1 MGADVDPAGGGGA
14 ASGQA
19 DPDGL
24 PVWRPDPRQL
34 GWFSLAAVALH
45 LPGLVVR
52 LFNSDEA
59 SLATMA
65 TVLARGGR
73 LYHDT
78 ADRKPPIVPYLYSL
92 VFRLTGSTD
101 IRPVR
106 VVAVVSLVATA
117 VLLANE
123 VRRRHGSRRLA
134 LACGLLFL
142 FAYVAFFPDDS
153 QAATFELFQLLPMTA
168 AVVVAAR
175 GRSGR
180 AGVYLA
186 LATLC
191 KQTAVTTVLP
201 VAYLVHRRRGTA
213 GLARMALGFGVPIAV
228 AAGVL
233 GPGPFLLWTVTGNGG
248 YLGSVGSVQDAFLR
262 GLAMTAAAAALELGL
277 VFLCTR
283 AARGRTA
290 SVDLWLW
297 MVSGLVAVVAGF
309 RFFGHYY
316 LPLLPPAVLIA
327 GSVLAG
333 LRVRTRQLV
342 GGVVAAPALVCAVIG
357 FFPTGDSATIPIA
370 ELAKGVRDETSTGDT
385 VLVWGDLPEL
395 YWASGREPASRFIHT
410 GFLTGNS
417 GGRPGG
423 SGDESDALPGAW
435 EMLDEDL
442 SRRPADLIVDTS
454 TAAIR
459 QQDHYPLSATPLWEM
474 VTTSYHLV
482 GTIDG
487 VRLYRLGP
495 PR

>member
-1 MGADVDPAGGGGA
+1 MAADLEPARGGA
-14 ASGQA
+14 LGTVAKGDQPSMWA
-19 DPDGL
+19 ID
-24 PVWRPDPRQL
+24 RAQL
-34 GWFSLAAVALH
+34 AWFSATAVVLH

-78 ADRKPPIVPYLYSL
+78 ADRKPPIVPYLYSV

-106 VVAVVSLVATA
+106 VLALVALVATA

-123 VRRRHGSRRLA
+123 VKRRYGSDHLA
-134 LACGLLFL
+134 LASGLLFL
-142 FAYVAFFPDDS
+142 VAFVAFFPDDS

-168 AVVVAAR
+168 AVIAAAR
-175 GRSGR
+175 DRPGRS
-180 AGVYLA
+180 GVYLA

-191 KQTAVTTVLP
+191 KQTAITTLLP
-201 VAYLVHRRRGTA
+201 VAYLVWRSRRGA
-213 GLARMALGFGVPIAV
+213 GLGRMACGFAIPVAV
-228 AAGVL
+228 AAVML

-248 YLGSVGSVQDAFLR
+248 YLGNVGSLEEAFLR
-262 GLAMTAAAAALELGL
+262 GFAMTLSLAGLELGL
-277 VFLCTR
+277 LALCVL
-283 AARGRTA
+283 AARRGLA

-297 MVSGLVAVVAGF
+297 VVSGLVAVVAGF

-327 GSVLAG
+327 APALARISPRARNVLA
-333 LRVRTRQLV
+333 
-342 GGVVAAPALVCAVIG
+342 GVVAAPAIVCAVIG
-357 FFPTGDSATIPIA
+357 FFPTGDSASIPVA
-370 ELAKGVRDETSTGDT
+370 ELAQGVRDETVPGDRI
-385 VLVWGDLPEL
+385 LVWGDLPEL
-395 YWASGREPASRFIHT
+395 YWASGREPATRFVHT

-417 GGRPGG
+417 GGRPNG
-423 SGDESDALPGAW
+423 SGDASDALPGAW
-435 EMLDEDL
+435 AMLDDDL
-442 SRRPADLIVDTS
+442 AEHPADLIVDTS
-454 TAAIR
+454 TASIR
-459 QQDHYPLSATPLWEM
+459 QQEYYPLSATPLWEM

-482 GTIDG
+482 DVIDG

-495 PR
+495 SR